1 MISEKFIIC
10 ILRFLACFPFCELY
24 GGCII
29 VDIFQTLFTKN
40 TKHCVSN
47 TSGEII
53 SLAST
58 LNFNLNIHKKLVFY
72 YRIIN
77 NCNISPTP
85 ANSFSSNNEI
95 QLFFPM
101 ESIKCS
107 ACSARYFS
115 NAVRYSLADGNR
127 IVGSNCF
134 ATSLYA
140 RYKIKYI
147 NVKYSKIAN
156 YCKIY

>member
-58 LNFNLNIHKKLVFY
+58 LSFNLNIHKKLVFY
-72 YRIIN
+72 YIELLTIVIFHLLLLTDYPRI
-77 NCNISPTP
+77 
-85 ANSFSSNNEI
+85 
-95 QLFFPM
+95 M
-101 ESIKCS
+101 K
-107 ACSARYFS
+107 
-115 NAVRYSLADGNR
+115 
-127 IVGSNCF
+127 SNCF
-134 ATSLYA
+134 S
-140 RYKIKYI
+140 RW
-147 NVKYSKIAN
+147 NR
-156 YCKIY
+156 